1 MTFLHQSHMVPSLP
15 LESVCTLDEVTNP
28 MLNLLLLYVLDF
40 FFVGEGEG
48 GRGLVAGEALTCDFT
63 VFGLIK

>member
-1 MTFLHQSHMVPSLP
+1 MVPSLP

-28 MLNLLLLYVLDF
+28 MLNLLLLSVLDF

-48 GRGLVAGEALTCDFT
+48 GRQ
-63 VFGLIK
+63 